1 MKRKVLIAL
10 CVCMIG
16 VAGMTSGC
24 GDKKEETPV
33 VEEKEPELKT
43 IGKEDKEAFKVE
55 IKNAT
60 GKTIKGIAI
69 KQTDEES
76 YPENMLEDGD
86 VFTDQE
92 SRNLYYK
99 APEDTTKETEENTED
114 MAAESE
120 KAQEKELEQGY
131 DIQLTFEDDST
142 AELHAFPFEDIEK
155 GEICYEDDV
164 AYLTYTSV
172 ASKEELNTKEAEL
185 AVKVAEQKAA
195 EEAAA
200 QAAAEQKAAEEAA
213 AQAAAEQKAA
223 EQKAAEQKA
232 AEQKAAEE
240 AAAAAAAQK
249 SRSSSSNSYSSNNSS
264 NESGSSS
271 ESSSSASEPSSDAGA
286 GSSDSSGDDACL
298 DDGLLY

>member
-33 VEEKEPELKT
+33 VEEKELELKT

-200 QAAAEQKAAEEAA
+200 QAAAEQKAAE
-213 AQAAAEQKAA
+213 
-223 EQKAAEQKA
+223 
-232 AEQKAAEE
+232 QKAAEE

>member
-223 EQKAAEQKA
+223 EQKAA
-232 AEQKAAEE
+232 
-240 AAAAAAAQK
+240 AAAAAAQK

>member
-200 QAAAEQKAAEEAA
+200 QAASEQKAAEEAA
-213 AQAAAEQKAA
+213 AQA
-223 EQKAAEQKA
+223 AAEQKA

>member
-213 AQAAAEQKAA
+213 AQAAAK
-223 EQKAAEQKA
+223 QKA

>member
-10 CVCMIG
+10 CFCMIG

-43 IGKEDKEAFKVE
+43 IGQEDKEAFKVE

-60 GKTIKGIAI
+60 GKNIKGITI

-99 APEDTTKETEENTED
+99 VPEQSTEVSEESAEDT
-114 MAAESE
+114 AVESE
-120 KAQEKELEQGY
+120 GTQEKELEQGY

-213 AQAAAEQKAA
+213 A
-223 EQKAAEQKA
+223 
-232 AEQKAAEE
+232 
-240 AAAAAAAQK
+240 AAAAQK

>member
-10 CVCMIG
+10 CFCMIG

-33 VEEKEPELKT
+33 VEEKESELKT
-43 IGKEDKEAFKVE
+43 IGQEDKEAFKVE

-60 GKTIKGIAI
+60 GKNIKGITI

-92 SRNLYYK
+92 SRTLYYK
-99 APEDTTKETEENTED
+99 VPEQSTEVSEESAEDT
-114 MAAESE
+114 AVESE
-120 KAQEKELEQGY
+120 GTPEKELEQGY

-185 AVKVAEQKAA
+185 AVKAAEQKAA

-213 AQAAAEQKAA
+213 AQA
-223 EQKAAEQKA
+223 A

-264 NESGSSS
+264 NESSSSS

>member
-10 CVCMIG
+10 CFCMIG

-43 IGKEDKEAFKVE
+43 IGQEDKEAFKVE

-60 GKTIKGIAI
+60 GKNIKGITI

-99 APEDTTKETEENTED
+99 VPEQSTEVSEESAEDT
-114 MAAESE
+114 AVESE
-120 KAQEKELEQGY
+120 GTQEKELEQGY
-131 DIQLTFEDDST
+131 DIQLTFEDEST

-172 ASKEELNTKEAEL
+172 ASKEELNTKDAEL
-185 AVKVAEQKAA
+185 AVKAAAEQKAA

-213 AQAAAEQKAA
+213 A
-223 EQKAAEQKA
+223 
-232 AEQKAAEE
+232 
-240 AAAAAAAQK
+240 AAAAQK
-249 SRSSSSNSYSSNNSS
+249 SRSTSNNSYSSNNSS
-264 NESGSSS
+264 NENSSSS
-271 ESSSSASEPSSDAGA
+271 ESSSSASEPSSDAGS

>member
-10 CVCMIG
+10 CFCMIG

-200 QAAAEQKAAEEAA
+200 QAAAEQKAAE
-213 AQAAAEQKAA
+213 
-223 EQKAAEQKA
+223 
-232 AEQKAAEE
+232 QKAAEE

>member
-200 QAAAEQKAAEEAA
+200 QAAAEQKAAE
-213 AQAAAEQKAA
+213 QKAA
-223 EQKAAEQKA
+223 EE
-232 AEQKAAEE
+232 AAEE

>member
-16 VAGMTSGC
+16 VTGMTSGC

-76 YPENMLEDGD
+76 YSENMLEDGD

-200 QAAAEQKAAEEAA
+200 QAAAEQKAAE
-213 AQAAAEQKAA
+213 
-223 EQKAAEQKA
+223 
-232 AEQKAAEE
+232 QKAAEE

>member
-1 MKRKVLIAL
+1 MMKRKVLIAL

-172 ASKEELNTKEAEL
+172 ASKEEINTKEAEL

-213 AQAAAEQKAA
+213 AQA
-223 EQKAAEQKA
+223 AAEQKA

>member
-10 CVCMIG
+10 CFCMIG

-43 IGKEDKEAFKVE
+43 IGQEDKEAFKVE

-60 GKTIKGIAI
+60 GKNIKGITI

-99 APEDTTKETEENTED
+99 VPEQSTEVSEESAEDT
-114 MAAESE
+114 AVESE
-120 KAQEKELEQGY
+120 GTQEKELEQGY

-185 AVKVAEQKAA
+185 AVK
-195 EEAAA
+195 
-200 QAAAEQKAAEEAA
+200 AAEQKAAEEAA
-213 AQAAAEQKAA
+213 AQAAAEQA
-223 EQKAAEQKA
+223 A

>member
-223 EQKAAEQKA
+223 EQKAA
-232 AEQKAAEE
+232 
-240 AAAAAAAQK
+240 AAAAAQK